1 MILIVLVNALFAST
15 FTFAK
20 FMLYYTKPLFF
31 AGSSLCLGGVVL
43 LLYQLMFAPDK
54 LKVARKDIPLFLGV
68 SFFTIYISYGLQF
81 WGLQY
86 MPSFKACFLYNFGP
100 FTSYLIAYFLFNE
113 KMILKKWIGLIIGFV
128 GLIPILISSSP
139 SEKGL
144 STLLFISLP
153 EVAMIVSAAMYA
165 YGWFLIRRLVHER
178 HYSTL
183 TVNGYSMLL
192 GGALLLSNVPF
203 VEGGVHIKEHIPFF
217 GLLLTITTVEYL
229 ICNNLYTLLL
239 NRYSETFMSFSSFL
253 IPVFGALYGFIFLH
267 EVITWHFF
275 VSLGIIAVAI
285 WLFYK
290 AELETNP
297 THTRE

>member
-1 MILIVLVNALFAST
+1 
-15 FTFAK
+15 
-20 FMLYYTKPLFF
+20 MLYYTKPLFF
-31 AGSSLCLGGVVL
+31 VGSSLCLGGAVL
-43 LLYQLMFAPDK
+43 LAYQLMFAPDK
-54 LKVARKDIPLFLGV
+54 LRVARKDIPLFLGV
-68 SFFTIYISYGLQF
+68 SFFTICISYGLQF
-81 WGLQY
+81 WALQY

-113 KMILKKWIGLIIGFV
+113 RMIFKKWLGLIIGFI
-128 GLIPILISSSP
+128 GLIPILVSSSP
-139 SEKGL
+139 GEKGL
-144 STLLFISLP
+144 STLMFISVP
-153 EVAMIVSAAMYA
+153 EIAMIFSAAMYA

-192 GGALLLSNVPF
+192 GGALLLLNVPF
-203 VEGGVHIKEHIPFF
+203 VEGSVVIKEHLPFF
-217 GLLLTITTVEYL
+217 GLLLTITSVEYL

-253 IPVFGALYGFIFLH
+253 IPIFGALYGFIFLH

-275 VSLGIIAVAI
+275 LSLGIIAVAI